1 MGWENARAEE
11 IGRLRVEIQSLKGL
25 QNKAAELADAID
37 DHGFKDEVSSLHE
50 MLVMFGALM
59 RVNTADRR
67 QKLKSLK
74 EEEE

>member
-1 MGWENARAEE
+1 M
-11 IGRLRVEIQSLKGL
+11 KGL

-59 RVNTADRR
+59 RVNMADRR

-74 EEEE
+74 EEEQ